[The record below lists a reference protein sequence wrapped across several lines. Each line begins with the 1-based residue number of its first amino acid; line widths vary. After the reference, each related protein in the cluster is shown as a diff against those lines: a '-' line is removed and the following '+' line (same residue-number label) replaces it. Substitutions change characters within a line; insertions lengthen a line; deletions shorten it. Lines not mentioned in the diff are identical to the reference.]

1 MKKSK
6 ISKFFSL
13 ILIIGVLLA
22 TLGSGFT
29 TPTSA
34 QGTKIIEA
42 KALTN
47 HECDETVWHF
57 IINQLSD
64 PSLAPPSI
72 TVTWANGA
80 TEVVPLDNV
89 TPGGMAHYSTTSHLD
104 YPVTSAT
111 AEIYE
116 EWDGQFNL
124 SHGPCFG
131 PTPTVTPTETETPT
145 VTPTETDVPTVT
157 PTNTDVPT
165 VTPTKTDVPTPTQDP
180 TVTPT
185 ETDVP
190 TETPTQDPTVTP
202 TETDIPTETP
212 TQDPTVT
219 PTETDVPTE
228 TPTQDPTVTPTE
240 TNVPTT
246 TPTETDVPTTTPT
259 EPPEETSEP
268 TPVEPPL
275 GGGPPSY
282 LSKSSATV
290 LVALPIIA
298 LVVALFFSKRK

>member
-13 ILIIGVLLA
+13 ILVIGVLLA
-22 TLGSGFT
+22 TLGSGLA

-34 QGTKIIEA
+34 QGTKIIRA
-42 KALTN
+42 KALDD
-47 HECDETVWHF
+47 HECDDTILHA
-57 IINQLSD
+57 IINQIPN
-64 PSLAPPSI
+64 PSLAPPI
-72 TVTWANGA
+72 VTFRWLNGA
-80 TEVVPLDNV
+80 IEDVPLDNV
-89 TPGGMAHYSTTSHLD
+89 TPGGVAHYYTTSNLD
-104 YPVTSAT
+104 SPVIEIT
-111 AEIYE
+111 AEIFE

-202 TETDIPTETP
+202 TETDVPTETP

-228 TPTQDPTVTPTE
+228 TPTQ
-240 TNVPTT
+240 VPTT
-246 TPTETDVPTTTPT
+246 TPTETGVPTVTPT

-298 LVVALFFSKRK
+298 LVVAFFFSKRK